1 MVMEK
6 QSPNSP
12 PQSRVVGLKPLCSGK
27 SRHDAPAKTAANR
40 VKKQL
45 ESSFSAR
52 VSAFTSFRLWRVLW
66 PEFPRKS
73 YPQNGG
79 GSTNRMIVNI
89 ISGVVMITSFLYDL
103 SYKIFLGS
111 ILLHNHRVFAWAYG
125 IAPDKLL
132 YMFDPFF
139 SGQGERNSCHK

>member
-52 VSAFTSFRLWRVLW
+52 VSAFTSFRLRLW
-66 PEFPRKS
+66 
-73 YPQNGG
+73 
-79 GSTNRMIVNI
+79 STNRMIVNI